1 MEERTMTKSELMLLT
16 QEGFNAFATELAE
29 LDREGFILQI
39 VNDMK
44 NFGISIEELT
54 EFYNK

>member
-1 MEERTMTKSELMLLT
+1 MTKSELMLLT
-16 QEGFNAFATELAE
+16 QEGFNAFAAELAE